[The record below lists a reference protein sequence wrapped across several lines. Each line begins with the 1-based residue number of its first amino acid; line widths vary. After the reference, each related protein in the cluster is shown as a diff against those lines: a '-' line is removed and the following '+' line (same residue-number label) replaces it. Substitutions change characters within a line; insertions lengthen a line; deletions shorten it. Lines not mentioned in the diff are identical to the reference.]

1 MAFDVIFTVFLT
13 ALPRMDFLG
22 FVVEEEGPEI
32 GSVLGVLAG
41 VGSIE
46 GVGAGSKIPQPSE
59 DPGTDGET

>member
-1 MAFDVIFTVFLT
+1 
-13 ALPRMDFLG
+13 MDFLG